1 MFKGTARIEHLYKLA
16 SDHGVKGLIYSAPK
30 FCDQAYYDFIEIK
43 HGLREMGMGYVLL
56 LESDYGVG
64 RTGQVL
70 TRVEAFREILESV

>member
-1 MFKGTARIEHLYKLA
+1 
-16 SDHGVKGLIYSAPK
+16 
-30 FCDQAYYDFIEIK
+30 
-43 HGLREMGMGYVLL
+43 MGYVLL